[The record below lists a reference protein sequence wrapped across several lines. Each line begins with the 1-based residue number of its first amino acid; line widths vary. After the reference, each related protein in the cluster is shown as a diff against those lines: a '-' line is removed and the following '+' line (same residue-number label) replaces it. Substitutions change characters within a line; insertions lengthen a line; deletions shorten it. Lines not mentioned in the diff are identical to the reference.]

1 MELKLNYTIWHLKY
15 GKSAYTTK
23 VWIGFHLKIQNA
35 ILKARKVSGIRGA
48 SPNIKSF
55 FQEKVLDYL
64 RNAKRNTRRY

>member
-1 MELKLNYTIWHLKY
+1 MENRLILLKSGLD
-15 GKSAYTTK
+15 
-23 VWIGFHLKIQNA
+23 IGFHLKIQNA